1 MFFLQFHLLKNAL
14 FLIISLIKYV
24 WLNQIALKM
33 KVLIIF
39 YQVVHNLTK
48 ALMRILLLLRIILIM
63 IIFDFK
69 LLKQFEDENN
79 I

>member
-1 MFFLQFHLLKNAL
+1 MFFIQFHLLKNAL
-14 FLIISLIKYV
+14 FLIISLMKYV

-63 IIFDFK
+63 IIFNFK